1 MRSLKDFFRSY
12 AARAKKPL
20 PRIAILISGR
30 GSNMQALLLKIR
42 ERRLTAACVL
52 VISDREAKGIEVARG
67 FGVKA
72 EVFSRSK
79 AESRDAFDTRLAA
92 RLKEA
97 GVQVVVCAGYLRILS
112 QPMLQ
117 AFPRRI
123 LNVHPSILPAFPG
136 MNAQQQALDYGV
148 KITGCTIHLV
158 DAGVD
163 TGKILAQAAVPVVA
177 GDTAGS
183 LSRRILQAE
192 HALYWKTVQ
201 SYLASLVVT

>member
-1 MRSLKDFFRSY
+1 MRSLKDFFGSDS
-12 AARAKKPL
+12 ARLKKPL

-30 GSNMQALLLKIR
+30 GSNMQALLQKIR
-42 ERRLTAACVL
+42 ERKLKAECVL
-52 VISDREAKGIEVARG
+52 VVSDREAKGIEVARG
-67 FGVKA
+67 FGVRA
-72 EVFSRSK
+72 EVIGRAK
-79 AESRDAFDTRLAA
+79 GEPRETFDTRLAA

-112 QPMLQ
+112 EPMLK
-117 AFPRRI
+117 AYPRRI

-148 KITGCTIHLV
+148 KLTGCTIHLV

-192 HALYWKTVQ
+192 HELYWKTVQ
-201 SYLASLVVT
+201 AYLTTLPA

>member
-1 MRSLKDFFRSY
+1 MRSLKDFFRSDS
-12 AARAKKPL
+12 ARVKKPL

-30 GSNMQALLLKIR
+30 GSNMQALLVKIR
-42 ERRLTAACVL
+42 EGKLKAKCVL
-52 VISDREAKGIEVARG
+52 VVSDREAKGLDAARS

-72 EVFSRSK
+72 EVLLRRK
-79 AESRDAFDTRLAA
+79 AEAREEFDTRLAA
-92 RLKEA
+92 RLTEA

-112 QPMLQ
+112 QPMLK

-148 KITGCTIHLV
+148 KVTGCTIHLV

-163 TGKILAQAAVPVVA
+163 TGTILAQSAVPVVTA
-177 GDTAGS
+177 DTAGT
-183 LSRRILQAE
+183 LSRRILAAE
-192 HALYWKTVQ
+192 HTLYWKTVQ
-201 SYLASLVVT
+201 TYLASQNL